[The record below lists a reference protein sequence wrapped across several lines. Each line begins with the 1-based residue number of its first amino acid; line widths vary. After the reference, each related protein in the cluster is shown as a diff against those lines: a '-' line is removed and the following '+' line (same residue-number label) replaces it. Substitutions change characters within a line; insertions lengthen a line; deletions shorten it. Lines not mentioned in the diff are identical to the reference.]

1 MCDMANMDD
10 WGESGK
16 RAGLGEWRGG
26 EVVVR
31 RKRAGSR
38 NVNLLGERGKR

>member
-1 MCDMANMDD
+1 VIWRIWMI
-10 WGESGK
+10 GEKAGK